1 MIGDE
6 DILGDVDPDIEFD
19 LDDLS
24 LKGLGD
30 KAGQAMSGATHQKPV
45 PAHHTCHRV
54 RREHEDLL
62 LTNLMEH
69 V

>member
-1 MIGDE
+1 MKGDE
-6 DILGDVDPDIEFD
+6 DILGDDDPNIEFD
-19 LDDLS
+19 LDDLG
-24 LKGLGD
+24 LKGLGGM
-30 KAGQAMSGATHQKPV
+30 ASQATSGATHQKPV

-62 LTNLMEH
+62 LSNLMVH